1 MEKLARGAFLLRE
14 FVGGILIAQVS
25 GERSAALLRQQIET
39 EEWHVEVTLGRNSVT
54 PEKERFKA
62 LFTQKG
68 S

>member
-1 MEKLARGAFLLRE
+1 MRE
-14 FVGGILIAQVS
+14 FVGGVLIAQVS
-25 GERSAALLRQQIET
+25 GERSAALLRRQIET

-54 PEKERFKA
+54 PKKERFKA